1 MLEIVKLE
9 IEPLIPLIQ
18 TIMVDGA
25 NFKLNFYWREYDD
38 SVMVDLLDEENNI
51 LIKGDTVR
59 LNIPLFTKFIP
70 DGNLNIPQNFP
81 QKLIVPLAD
90 TEYVRVGINTLFV
103 VVHLYLIDREYM
115 SMKRGESVV

>member
-59 LNIPLFTKFIP
+59 LNIPLFTKFLP
-70 DGNLNIPQNFP
+70 DGNLNIPQKFP

-90 TEYVRVGINTLFV
+90 NEYVRVGINTLFV
-103 VVHLYLIDREYM
+103 DIHLYLIDREYM